1 MRKINIPRTFRA
13 YLPLIGLFL
22 LLVFIMPRSPKFNYD
37 YVKGSPWMHE
47 TLLAQFDF
55 PVLKTE
61 AQLLEEREKAGS
73 DIVPYYRH
81 DAKALSQS
89 RLALASLDMDG
100 YSFLKPVL
108 EDNLAYVYS
117 KGILAPSAGQNTEE
131 LKDNPSSL
139 IFLQKDRRA
148 MKVPVSEVFTIEDAE
163 TYLYDGLL
171 KAYPEIDADS
181 LYLALPLN
189 TVIIPDLIFDQQ
201 TTDLVHEEKV
211 NFVSATQGVIR
222 TGQVIVSEG
231 EIVTAEIEQLLDSY
245 KAEYDKSVGYG
256 SSEVFMWIG
265 NVDKMWMLQNYYKK
279 ISRKFGEMLK

>member
-61 AQLLEEREKAGS
+61 AQLLEERDKAGS

-117 KGILAPSAGQNTEE
+117 KGILAPSAGQSTEE
-131 LKDNPSSL
+131 LKDNPASL

-148 MKVPVSEVFTIEDAE
+148 MKVPVSEVFPAPNH
-163 TYLYDGLL
+163 Y
-171 KAYPEIDADS
+171 A
-181 LYLALPLN
+181 
-189 TVIIPDLIFDQQ
+189 
-201 TTDLVHEEKV
+201 
-211 NFVSATQGVIR
+211 R
-222 TGQVIVSEG
+222 
-231 EIVTAEIEQLLDSY
+231 
-245 KAEYDKSVGYG
+245 
-256 SSEVFMWIG
+256 
-265 NVDKMWMLQNYYKK
+265 
-279 ISRKFGEMLK
+279 